1 MVGDLRLTGKCHI
14 HYNCNNVDAT
24 FRRCKPIQLCTFV
37 SYCYKRNSSGNDH
50 DFLFRVSVVQEVEM
64 LVGFIHTPWVKSP
77 DDTFQG
83 LQFGYVI

>member
-50 DFLFRVSVVQEVEM
+50 DFLFRVSATGSRDVSWIRTYPM
-64 LVGFIHTPWVKSP
+64 G
-77 DDTFQG
+77 
-83 LQFGYVI
+83 